1 MCDEEG
7 RLAAEFLCEDGL
19 VYETISQQ
27 CSLPFKIGCE
37 DSGRVQLQPPKQV
50 CSTILTRYL
59 NCLKELWTMKR
70 GFVWKKRIL
79 VSGISNFKLIL

>member
-50 CSTILTRYL
+50 RCIDCGKYVRNNRLR
-59 NCLKELWTMKR
+59 
-70 GFVWKKRIL
+70 
-79 VSGISNFKLIL
+79 